1 MKIPIPLIP
10 LSMKI
15 TVLVARVLVGSLFIV
30 SGLIKAN
37 DALGFMYKLEEYFE
51 PGALNL
57 PGLTPYA
64 LGLGMAICIGE
75 ILLGVA
81 LIVGALP
88 RLTAVLT
95 GIMMAFFTWLTWY
108 TTHCDPNGTKWI
120 VDATGASIEVA
131 NQCVLSCGC
140 FGNAIPLT
148 PYESFLKDVVLSV
161 LTLPILLG
169 AFAGWTGLNERR
181 RAIGMITASLV
192 LIYLFSAWML
202 DWMFPVLFAA
212 IAFLVAEG
220 IRSRVA
226 GRGKEWVM
234 ALGVLGVCGAFQVQT
249 YRYLPMKDYTA
260 YAPGKSI
267 PEQMKSAQ
275 ELGLQPPVFAV
286 EYTFRNK
293 ATGQDT
299 IVLSSDWMK
308 VYQTP
313 WFQQTYEQ
321 VSFDGEEVE
330 IAPGYTPPIQDLQ
343 FIDAQGEDVTREVL
357 TAPGYLLIH
366 VSQDVN
372 AAGDRGKEAFQALEA
387 FARDSGWRM
396 LGVSNLSAKENAEWA
411 KRLGVTYPVYA
422 CDQTE
427 LKILVRSNPG
437 LLLLHEGVVVDKWS
451 WHDLPEADDLQALLP
466 TGGQSSR

>member
-1 MKIPIPLIP
+1 MRIA
-10 LSMKI
+10 
-15 TVLVARVLVGSLFIV
+15 VLVARVLVGSLFIV

-57 PGLTPYA
+57 PGLTPFA
-64 LGLGMAICIGE
+64 LGLGMAICAGE

-81 LIVGALP
+81 LLVGALP

-108 TTHCDPNGTKWI
+108 TTQCDPNGTKWI
-120 VDATGASIEVA
+120 VDATGASVEVA

-161 LTLPILLG
+161 LTLPILWG

-181 RAIGMITASLV
+181 RAIGIITASLV
-192 LIYLFSAWML
+192 LIYGFSAWML

-220 IRSRVA
+220 IRSRVS
-226 GRGKEWVM
+226 GPGKEWAM
-234 ALGVLGVCGAFQVQT
+234 AAGVLLVCLAFQFQT
-249 YRYLPMKDYTA
+249 YRYLPLKDYTA

-267 PEQMKSAQ
+267 PEQMKTAQ
-275 ELGLQPPVFAV
+275 ELGLQPPVYAV

-293 ATGQDT
+293 STGQDT

-308 VYQTP
+308 VYHTP

-321 VSFDGEEVE
+321 VSFEGEEVE
-330 IAPGYTPPIQDLQ
+330 IQEGYTPPIQDLQ
-343 FIDAQGEDVTREVL
+343 FIDAAGEDVTRQVL
-357 TAPGYLLIH
+357 TAPGYLLVH
-366 VSQDVN
+366 VSQDVA
-372 AAGDRGKEAFQALEA
+372 AAGDRGKEQLQALET

-396 LGVSNLSAKENAEWA
+396 LGVSNLSAEENAAWA
-411 KRLGVTYPVYA
+411 QRLGVSYPMYS

-451 WHDLPEADDLQALLP
+451 GHDLPEPEDLKELLP
-466 TGGQSSR
+466 SGGNHRR